1 MRPLSRIP
9 RSLAAKFLLLLVIF
23 IAVPVIIYGQL
34 KLADQERATLLL
46 RSVQEQGW
54 LVGHSLRPFL
64 ERFEGQDALV
74 LHETLSDLGVRGM
87 RVRLL
92 FRPEGE
98 EGYDSFY
105 FVASSQSQPADQLED
120 ELEQLVTPD
129 ILGKLEDSCR
139 GQQPLSVR
147 YRNPEGGEE
156 FLTSITP
163 VNAPKGCWAIITSH
177 ATSELLR
184 SSLGRPYWQM
194 PEVRVAAAIYLLMA
208 IVVMAIFL
216 GLWGSLRKF
225 ALLANQIRSHGT
237 PSLSFSSLNR
247 VPELSDVAREFDR
260 MVNTLQKSAKDIRD
274 AAEEN
279 AHALKAPIA
288 VISQATEPLRRAI
301 PPENTKGKRAL
312 EVVEQSVAR
321 LDSLVGAARRME
333 ETVAELLNPPRE
345 RINLSVLMQ
354 TLLSPYVEG
363 TEGQHQTVVE
373 SRVSEGIE
381 VLGGAELLETVAENL
396 IDNAI
401 SFSPDN
407 GTVRVHLYSE
417 NDKAVLTVEDDGPGV
432 SPENLERIFERNYSH
447 RPGANPSAL
456 PQASVKLPNF
466 GIGLWVVRRNV
477 EAIGGIV
484 WARNRNEGGLC
495 VRIELPLAT

>member
-1 MRPLSRIP
+1 MRPLTRIP

-23 IAVPVIIYGQL
+23 ISVPVIIYGQL

-54 LVGHSLRPFL
+54 LVGRSLRPFL
-64 ERFEGQDALV
+64 ERFEGQDAMV

-105 FVASSQSQPADQLED
+105 YVATSQSQPAEQLEE

-129 ILGKLEDSCR
+129 ILGKLEDTCR

-147 YRNPEGGEE
+147 YRTPEGGEE

-225 ALLANQIRSHGT
+225 ALLANQIRSHGA

-247 VPELSDVAREFDR
+247 VPELSEVAREFDR

-312 EVVEQSVAR
+312 EVVEQSVTR

-345 RINLSVLMQ
+345 RIDLSALMQ

-363 TEGQHQTVVE
+363 AEGQVTVVK
-373 SRVSEGIE
+373 SSISDGME

-401 SFSPDN
+401 SFSPEN
-407 GTVRVHLYSE
+407 GTIRVHLYSE
-417 NDKAVLTVEDDGPGV
+417 NGKAVLTVEDEGPGV
-432 SPENLERIFERNYSH
+432 PPENLERIFERNYSH

-477 EAIGGIV
+477 EAIGGSV
-484 WARNRNEGGLC
+484 WARNRDEGGLC
-495 VRIELPLAT
+495 MRIELPLAA

>member
-9 RSLAAKFLLLLVIF
+9 RSLAAKFLLLLLIF

-34 KLADQERATLLL
+34 RLADQERATLLL

-54 LVGHSLRPFL
+54 LVGRSLRPFL
-64 ERFEGQDALV
+64 ERFEGQDAMV

-98 EGYDSFY
+98 QGYDSFY
-105 FVASSQSQPADQLED
+105 YVASSQSQAAEQLEA
-120 ELEQLVTPD
+120 ELEELITPD
-129 ILGKLEDSCR
+129 ILGQLEDTCR

-184 SSLGRPYWQM
+184 SSLGRSYWQM

-208 IVVMAIFL
+208 LVVMAMFL
-216 GLWGSLRKF
+216 GLWNSLRKF
-225 ALLANQIRSHGT
+225 ALLANQIRSHAT
-237 PSLSFSSLNR
+237 PSISFSSLNR

-288 VISQATEPLRRAI
+288 VISQAIEPLHRAI

-312 EVVEQSVAR
+312 EVVEQSVVR

-345 RINLSVLMQ
+345 QINLSALMS
-354 TLLSPYVEG
+354 TLLTPYTEG
-363 TEGQHQTVVE
+363 TEGQSHAVV
-373 SRVSEGIE
+373 RANISEGIE

-401 SFSPDN
+401 SFSPD
-407 GTVRVHLYSE
+407 GGLVMVSLYSE
-417 NDKAVLTVEDDGPGV
+417 GNEAILSIEDEGPGV
-432 SPENLERIFERNYSH
+432 PPENLDRIFERNYSH
-447 RPGANPSAL
+447 RPGEVPSSL
-456 PQASVKLPNF
+456 PQHSVKLPNF

-477 EAIGGIV
+477 EAIGGTV
-484 WARNRNEGGLC
+484 EAYNRPEGGLC
-495 VRIELPLAT
+495 VRITLPLSS